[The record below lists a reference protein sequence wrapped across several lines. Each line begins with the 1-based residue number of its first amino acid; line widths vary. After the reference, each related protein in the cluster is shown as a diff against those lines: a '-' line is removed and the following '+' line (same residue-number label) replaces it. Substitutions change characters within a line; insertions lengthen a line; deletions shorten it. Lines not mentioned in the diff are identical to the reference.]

1 MNAVNDE
8 AGIRRAATIYA
19 IGADRRDKA
28 LWAQVLADDCVIE
41 GPGFK
46 THGVEANLANLD
58 YLGQLYVKTQHR
70 VHNQLFT
77 IDGDRA
83 IGETYG
89 TADHLRE
96 VDGRTEVVA
105 WSLRYQ
111 DELQRNGDGWRFI
124 SRRLI
129 IDWEEVRPIGS
140 NAAAVQDE
148 RITVAQTFYQYAT
161 GIDTRDWVIYRSIF
175 ADEVEMDF
183 ESWNGIP
190 RHTIR
195 ADELAKNIQG
205 YFAGLDATQ
214 HSMSNPRVTID
225 EDRAQCVVYMQA
237 EHFLDDEAPSR
248 RFVIGGY
255 YSAELVRA
263 GSEWKLVLVRLT
275 VLWTRGDRSFM
286 DDAFERGAARLSERG
301 A

>member
-1 MNAVNDE
+1 MHTDHDE

-28 LWAQVLADDCVIE
+28 LWAQVLSDDCVIE

-46 THGVEANLANLD
+46 THGLEANLANLD
-58 YLGQLYVKTQHR
+58 YLGQLYTRTQHR

-77 IDGDRA
+77 IRGDRA

-89 TADHLRE
+89 TVDHLRE
-96 VDGRTEVVA
+96 VDGRTELVA
-105 WSLRYQ
+105 WSLRYW
-111 DELQRNGDGWRFI
+111 DELKRDGDVWLFT

-129 IDWEEVRPIGS
+129 LEWEEIRPVGGSDVAVR
-140 NAAAVQDE
+140 DE
-148 RITVAQTFYQYAT
+148 RITVAETVYQYAT
-161 GIDTRDWVIYRSIF
+161 GIDTRNWAVYRSIF

-195 ADELAKNIQG
+195 ADDLVKNIRV
-205 YFAGLDATQ
+205 YFAGLDGTQ

-225 EDRAQCVVYMQA
+225 GDRAHCVVYMQA
-237 EHFLDDEAPSR
+237 EHFLDDKTPSR
-248 RFVIGGY
+248 RFAIGGY
-255 YSAELVRA
+255 YSNDLVRD
-263 GSEWKLVLVRLT
+263 GDEWKLTLVKLT
-275 VLWTRGDRSFM
+275 VLWTHGDRSFM
-286 DDAFERGAARLSERG
+286 GDAFERGTARLERG
-301 A
+301 